1 MRRYFQRERRFF
13 SVPLNYVFMNI
24 WLLVKPSLP
33 MAVGLEKVLNQ
44 VDGHKGSD
52 CQLAVVN
59 SSLCGLVFSVRFLGW
74 FWSKPSA
81 KLSLFIFRIYS
92 FILWVLLFPGCPGSL
107 CRPGR
112 LSFCW
117 AGCSLG
123 AVGGLLTAAVSL
135 ALEHGRVGMRAS
147 AVAARGLW
155 CTGSVAVVL
164 GLTCFSVCVIF
175 LLQGLNGVPALQGR
189 FLTPGP
195 LGSSC

>member
-1 MRRYFQRERRFF
+1 
-13 SVPLNYVFMNI
+13 MNI

-33 MAVGLEKVLNQ
+33 MAVGPEKVLNQ
-44 VDGHKGSD
+44 VGGLKGSD
-52 CQLAVVN
+52 CQLAIVN
-59 SSLCGLVFSVRFLGW
+59 SSLCGLVFSVRCSGW

-81 KLSLFIFRIYS
+81 KRALFVFRIYS

-112 LSFCW
+112 LSFCR

-123 AVGGLLTAAVSL
+123 AVGGLLATGVSL
-135 ALEHGRVGMRAS
+135 ALEHGRVGTRAS

-155 CTGSVAVVL
+155 CAGSVAVVL
-164 GLTCFSVCVIF
+164 GLPCFSACVTF

-189 FLTPGP
+189 LLSPGP
-195 LGSSC
+195 LGSPC